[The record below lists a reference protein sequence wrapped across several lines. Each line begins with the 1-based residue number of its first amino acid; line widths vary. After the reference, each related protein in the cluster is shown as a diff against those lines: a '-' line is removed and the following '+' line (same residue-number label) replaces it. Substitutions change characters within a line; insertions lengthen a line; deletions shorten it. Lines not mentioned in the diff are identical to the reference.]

1 MIRTNKIA
9 EANIILKK
17 FLWLDIY
24 MVDFNEEQIILFGT
38 KDASFGKQ
46 VEIIL
51 KKVCYIDMPTMWE
64 LDLTSENPIVFTAQE
79 EMNEIYKN
87 RFLDNHNG
95 VGDLFT
101 FSAEGVNKGIQ
112 YHIVADG
119 FELHFLS
126 YDSYFPWEI
135 NE

>member
-1 MIRTNKIA
+1 MDWNALIRVYIQVPQKSLNT
-9 EANIILKK
+9 
-17 FLWLDIY
+17 F
-24 MVDFNEEQIILFGT
+24 EEEIILFGT

-64 LDLTSENPIVFTAQE
+64 LDSTSENPIVFTAQE
-79 EMNEIYKN
+79 EMNENYKN

-112 YHIVADG
+112 YHIVAGG
-119 FELHFLS
+119 FELHLLS

>member
-51 KKVCYIDMPTMWE
+51 KK
-64 LDLTSENPIVFTAQE
+64 
-79 EMNEIYKN
+79 
-87 RFLDNHNG
+87 
-95 VGDLFT
+95 
-101 FSAEGVNKGIQ
+101 SAI
-112 YHIVADG
+112 
-119 FELHFLS
+119 
-126 YDSYFPWEI
+126 
-135 NE
+135 

>member
-1 MIRTNKIA
+1 MDVS
-9 EANIILKK
+9 L
-17 FLWLDIY
+17 
-24 MVDFNEEQIILFGT
+24 
-38 KDASFGKQ
+38 GKQ

-51 KKVCYIDMPTMWE
+51 KKICYIDMPIMWE
-64 LDLTSENPIVFTAQE
+64 LEVTSENPIVFISQD
-79 EMNEIYKN
+79 EMNENYKN

-112 YHIVADG
+112 YHIVAGG

>member
-1 MIRTNKIA
+1 MIRTDNIA
-9 EANIILKK
+9 EANIMIKK

-24 MVDFNEEQIILFGT
+24 MVDFNEEAIILFGT
-38 KDASFGKQ
+38 MDASLGKQ

-51 KKVCYIDMPTMWE
+51 KKICYIDMPTMWE
-64 LDLTSENPIVFTAQE
+64 LEVSSENPIVFIPQD
-79 EMNEIYKN
+79 EMNENYKN

-112 YHIVADG
+112 YHIVAGG
-119 FELHFLS
+119 FELQLLS

>member
-1 MIRTNKIA
+1 MDWNALIRVYIQVPQKSLNT
-9 EANIILKK
+9 
-17 FLWLDIY
+17 F
-24 MVDFNEEQIILFGT
+24 EEEIILFGT

-79 EMNEIYKN
+79 EMNENYKN

-112 YHIVADG
+112 YHIVAGG
-119 FELHFLS
+119 FELQLLS
-126 YDSYFPWEI
+126 YDGYFPWEI

>member
-1 MIRTNKIA
+1 LDWNALIRVYIQVPQKSLNT
-9 EANIILKK
+9 
-17 FLWLDIY
+17 F
-24 MVDFNEEQIILFGT
+24 EEEIILFGT

-112 YHIVADG
+112 YHIVAGG

>member
-1 MIRTNKIA
+1 MR
-9 EANIILKK
+9 
-17 FLWLDIY
+17 
-24 MVDFNEEQIILFGT
+24 
-38 KDASFGKQ
+38 
-46 VEIIL
+46 
-51 KKVCYIDMPTMWE
+51 YI
-64 LDLTSENPIVFTAQE
+64 
-79 EMNEIYKN
+79 KN

-112 YHIVADG
+112 YHIVAGG
-119 FELHFLS
+119 FELQLLS

>member
-1 MIRTNKIA
+1 
-9 EANIILKK
+9 
-17 FLWLDIY
+17 
-24 MVDFNEEQIILFGT
+24 
-38 KDASFGKQ
+38 
-46 VEIIL
+46 
-51 KKVCYIDMPTMWE
+51 MPTMWE
-64 LDLTSENPIVFTAQE
+64 LDSTSENSIVFTAQE
-79 EMNEIYKN
+79 EMNENYKN

-112 YHIVADG
+112 YHIVAGG
-119 FELHFLS
+119 FELQLLS

>member
-1 MIRTNKIA
+1 MDWNALIRVYIQVPQKSLNT
-9 EANIILKK
+9 
-17 FLWLDIY
+17 F
-24 MVDFNEEQIILFGT
+24 EEEIILFGT

-64 LDLTSENPIVFTAQE
+64 LDSTSENPIVFTAQE
-79 EMNEIYKN
+79 EMNENYKN

-112 YHIVADG
+112 YHIVVGG
-119 FELHFLS
+119 FE
-126 YDSYFPWEI
+126 
-135 NE
+135 

>member
-24 MVDFNEEQIILFGT
+24 MVDFNEE
-38 KDASFGKQ
+38 
-46 VEIIL
+46 EI
-51 KKVCYIDMPTMWE
+51 
-64 LDLTSENPIVFTAQE
+64 IVFTAQE
-79 EMNEIYKN
+79 EMNENYKN

-112 YHIVADG
+112 YHIVAGG

>member
-1 MIRTNKIA
+1 MDWNALIRVYIQVPQKSLNT
-9 EANIILKK
+9 
-17 FLWLDIY
+17 F
-24 MVDFNEEQIILFGT
+24 EEEIILFGT

-112 YHIVADG
+112 YHIVAGG
-119 FELHFLS
+119 FELHLLS

>member
-1 MIRTNKIA
+1 MRYEYLDVTWIGMLLLGFISKF
-9 EANIILKK
+9 LKK
-17 FLWLDIY
+17 SLNTF
-24 MVDFNEEQIILFGT
+24 EEEIILFGT

-95 VGDLFT
+95 VG
-101 FSAEGVNKGIQ
+101 
-112 YHIVADG
+112 G
-119 FELHFLS
+119 FIHF
-126 YDSYFPWEI
+126 FCRRG
-135 NE
+135 

>member
-1 MIRTNKIA
+1 MDWNALIRVYIQVPQKSLNT
-9 EANIILKK
+9 
-17 FLWLDIY
+17 F
-24 MVDFNEEQIILFGT
+24 EEEIILFGT

-64 LDLTSENPIVFTAQE
+64 LDSTSENPIVFTAQE

-112 YHIVADG
+112 YHIVAGG
-119 FELHFLS
+119 FELHLLS

>member
-1 MIRTNKIA
+1 MDWNALIRVYIQVPQKSLNT
-9 EANIILKK
+9 
-17 FLWLDIY
+17 F
-24 MVDFNEEQIILFGT
+24 EEEIILFGT

-112 YHIVADG
+112 YHIVAGG
-119 FELHFLS
+119 FEFQLLS